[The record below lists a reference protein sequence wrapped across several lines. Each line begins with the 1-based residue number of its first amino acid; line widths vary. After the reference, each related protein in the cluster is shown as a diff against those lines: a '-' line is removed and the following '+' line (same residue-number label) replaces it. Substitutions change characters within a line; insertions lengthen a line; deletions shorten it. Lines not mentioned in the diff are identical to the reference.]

1 MKKLEPLLQIIA
13 HIQSLNKQD
22 WQKQLAAT
30 IAAVFLFFAG
40 VIYFIYQKSDTQITQ
55 IRELYKLKT
64 KSEDLLDQYQQIAQE
79 ENRITALLEKHKD
92 FTIKSYF
99 EKFVKDNGLT
109 PEPAWG
115 DSYEITPVAGS
126 EKFEEERIVPS
137 FKKLNTQNLIALLD
151 KLERDLLLC
160 LTQVTITR
168 ENDTLTAT
176 ITITAKK
183 NIKGY

>member
-1 MKKLEPLLQIIA
+1 MKKFEPILQIIT
-13 HIQSLNKQD
+13 HINSLNKQD
-22 WQKQLAAT
+22 WQKQLVAT
-30 IAAVFLFFAG
+30 IVALLFFFSG
-40 VIYFIYQKSDTQITQ
+40 VIYFIYQKSDTQIAQ

-64 KSEDLLDQYQQIAQE
+64 KSVDLLDQYQQIAQE
-79 ENRITALLEKHKD
+79 ENRITTLLEKHKD

-99 EKFVKDNGLT
+99 EKFSKDNGLT
-109 PEPAWG
+109 PEPGWG
-115 DSYEITPVAGS
+115 DSYEITPIAGS
-126 EKFEEERIVPS
+126 DKFEEERLIPI
-137 FKKLNTQNLIALLD
+137 FKNLNTQSLIALLD

-160 LTQVTITR
+160 LTHVSISR